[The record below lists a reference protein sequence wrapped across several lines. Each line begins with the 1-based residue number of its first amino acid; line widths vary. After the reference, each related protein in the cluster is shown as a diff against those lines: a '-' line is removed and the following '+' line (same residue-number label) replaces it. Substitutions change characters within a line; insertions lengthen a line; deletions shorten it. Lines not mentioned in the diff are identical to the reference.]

1 MVVTGIKGAKGT
13 KKQKVQKSKRYKK
26 AKGTKKQKVQK
37 SKRGKRA
44 RGRLP
49 INRSCYLYYKKYIL
63 QEDGW
68 RSGTEWSGS
77 PSL

>member
-1 MVVTGIKGAKGT
+1 MMMVIGIKGIKGTKGAKG
-13 KKQKVQKSKRYKK
+13 KK
-26 AKGTKKQKVQK
+26 
-37 SKRGKRA
+37 A

-49 INRSCYLYYKKYIL
+49 SNRSCYLYYKKHIL

-68 RSGTEWSGS
+68 RSGTQWSGS